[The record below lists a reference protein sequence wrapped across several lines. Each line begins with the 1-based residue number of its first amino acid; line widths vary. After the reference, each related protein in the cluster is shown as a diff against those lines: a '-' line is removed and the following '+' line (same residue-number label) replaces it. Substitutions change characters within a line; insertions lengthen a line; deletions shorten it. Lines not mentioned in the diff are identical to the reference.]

1 MPALENDLLDIFA
14 LDSEI
19 ARLEMLLPQ
28 EAGLA
33 RAALLVALA
42 WHLRQRDTRRAIDLA
57 DQAEAQLA
65 YLNLPQRQEKIL
77 RARLE
82 LIRAEAQWL
91 FGNTDAAQSLLDSAM
106 PILHQID
113 DASGLADAHFLRS
126 KLATDFGDSNRES
139 LELLLALDFA
149 KQSRDPLRIE
159 LMQGTLAYAEILVDF
174 QQGTARWRQRYLE
187 EPLAAH
193 PLVISSFN
201 DFKGAHAWL
210 AGDFGRAATYF
221 IRAHQAALQCGQM
234 RRAMYISNNVGD
246 AFDSLNDHQTAL
258 NWMLQGLDMARQSGW
273 PATIGA
279 CLTQTAQV
287 MRHLGRLETAQQMLD
302 EAMYTMQAFAGS
314 RNHTIAL
321 EYLAELEIDRGNF
334 ESALERFRQLH
345 EQATRLGQ
353 SDFFTTTWRGKAHA
367 LSELG
372 FANEALHAANMALQV
387 AHQYGDQYHQISALQ
402 VLAQIYQRHQLPLP
416 SDGASVQEAPSS
428 ALYFLLQAYE
438 IAQHIDGYTVSSK
451 LLDAIA
457 DAWAELGE
465 FERAYQLARLANVAR
480 EKTHGQQ
487 ATNRAIALQI
497 QQQTEQTQAVGEYHR
512 HLAEAEARRAQ
523 TLQETSAILEH
534 MSAIGQEITVHLDSD
549 AVFQALYRHVQQLLD
564 VNSFAI
570 YLLTDDGLAIRR
582 AFGMEAGNF
591 LPSGQIFLD
600 SPTAVS
606 ARCIRERREILIDNP
621 SFAPLANHIPGT
633 QLSRCS
639 LFAPL
644 MVAERIMGVMTVQS
658 IQRHA
663 YAEREQLIFRTLC
676 AYGAIAL
683 DNANAYSQL
692 KQAQSQLVAQEKL
705 AALGSLVAGVA
716 HELNTPV
723 GNSIMMASALQV
735 HTQEIQAQ
743 LDNRS
748 LRHSTLQTFVNE
760 AQEAAQ
766 VILRG
771 LGSAADLVSSFKQ
784 VAVDRTTAQQRVFDL
799 QQTCHEIVA
808 TMMNQIRPTGHEIV
822 LEIAEGIEMDSFP
835 GPLGQV
841 ITHLINNSLVH
852 GFDGRSAGCMHLRAQ
867 IINAERVQLQFRDN
881 GVGIA
886 AKHLKFVFDPFFTTK
901 MGRGGSGLG
910 LSISYNI
917 VTSLLRGFIAA
928 ESQLEQWTVFTLDL
942 PLMVKKEVQSHS
954 PSEIGLAEH

>member
-1 MPALENDLLDIFA
+1 MQTLEKDHLDIFA
-14 LDSEI
+14 LDSEV

-28 EAGLA
+28 ADGLP
-33 RAALLVALA
+33 RATLLVALA
-42 WHLRQRDTRRAIDLA
+42 WHLRQRDTRRTIDLA

-65 YLNLPQRQEKIL
+65 YLNLAQREEKIL

-82 LIRAEAQWL
+82 LTRAEVQWL
-91 FGNTDAAQSLLDSAM
+91 FGNTDAAQSLLDSAL
-106 PILHQID
+106 PILHQIED
-113 DASGLADAHFLRS
+113 ISGLADAHFLRS
-126 KLATDFGDSNRES
+126 NLAVDFGDSNRES

-149 KQSRDPLRIE
+149 RRSQDPLRAA
-159 LMQGTLAYAEILVDF
+159 LMQGTLALAEILVDF
-174 QQGTARWRQRYLE
+174 QQGTARWRHRYLAE
-187 EPLAAH
+187 PEITHPLAIA
-193 PLVISSFN
+193 SFN
-201 DFKGAHAWL
+201 DFNGVHAWL
-210 AGDFGRAATYF
+210 AGDFGCAATYF
-221 IRAHQAALQCGQM
+221 IRAHQAAIQCGQM
-234 RRAMYISNNVGD
+234 RRAMLISNSIGD

-258 NWMLQGLDMARQSGW
+258 NWMLQGLEMARQSGW

-287 MRHLGRLETAQQMLD
+287 MRHLGRVETAQQMLD

-321 EYLAELEIDRGNF
+321 EYLAELEIDLGNF

-353 SDFFTTTWRGKAHA
+353 SDFFTATWRGKAHA

-372 FANEALHAANMALQV
+372 FASEALHAANMALQV
-387 AHQYGDQYHQISALQ
+387 ARQYGDQYHQISALQ
-402 VLAQIYQRHQLPLP
+402 VLAQIYQHHQLPLP
-416 SDGASVQEAPSS
+416 GDTNTTPQAPSS
-428 ALYFLLQAYE
+428 ALHFLLQAYQ
-438 IAQHIDGYTVSSK
+438 IAQQIEGYTVSSK

-465 FERAYQLARLANVAR
+465 FESAYQHARLANLAR
-480 EKTHGQQ
+480 EKTHSQQ

-497 QQQTEQTQAVGEYHR
+497 QQQTEQAQANREYHR
-512 HLAEAEARRAQ
+512 QLAEAEARRAHA
-523 TLQETSAILEH
+523 LQEISAILEH
-534 MSAIGQEITVHLDSD
+534 MSGIGQEITVHLDSM
-549 AVFQALYRHVQQLLD
+549 AIFQALERHTRQLLD
-564 VNSFAI
+564 ANSFAI
-570 YLLTDDGLAIRR
+570 YLLSEDRLTIQR
-582 AFGMEAGNF
+582 AYALEAGKF
-591 LPSGQIFLD
+591 LPAGQILVD
-600 SPTAVS
+600 SPTAIA
-606 ARCIRERREILIDNP
+606 ARCIRERREILMDNP
-621 SFAPLANHIPGT
+621 SFAPHDSHIPGT
-633 QLSRCS
+633 QLSRCC
-639 LFAPL
+639 LFVPL

-663 YAEREQLIFRTLC
+663 YGEREQLIFRTLC

-683 DNANAYSQL
+683 DNATAYSQL
-692 KQAQSQLVAQEKL
+692 QQAQSQLVAQEKL

-716 HELNTPV
+716 HDLNTPV

-735 HTQEIQAQ
+735 HTQEIQSQ
-743 LDNRS
+743 LAHQS
-748 LRHSTLQTFVNE
+748 LRYSTLQTFVNE

-766 VILRG
+766 LILRG

-808 TMMNQIRPTGHEIV
+808 TMMNQIRQTGHEIV
-822 LEIAEGIEMDSFP
+822 LDIAEGIEMDSFP

-841 ITHLINNSLVH
+841 ITHMINNSLVH
-852 GFDGRSAGCMHLRAQ
+852 GFDGRVAGQMHLQARLSST
-867 IINAERVQLQFRDN
+867 ERVQLQFRDN

-886 AKHLKFVFDPFFTTK
+886 AKHLKYVFDPFFTTT
-901 MGRGGSGLG
+901 MGRGGNGLG

-928 ESQLEQWTVFTLDL
+928 ESQLDQWTVFTLDL
-942 PLMVKKEVQSHS
+942 PLVVKKDVAV
-954 PSEIGLAEH
+954 GM